1 MKKLPQVNTKNLEQ
15 NRRNYLRL
23 DALFPIEFQL
33 IDNKKEPKS
42 PLLQGFTRNVGKGGM
57 CLEIKA
63 EKGKTPLEIIPKQT
77 KLKLTI
83 NIPSSAFAT
92 DSYVTVRWLRKVS
105 EYIFDTYILGIEYDE
120 IEPDN
125 QSMIERH
132 VLWLHRKPKIIFL
145 FFLVLLFFAIFL
157 TYITVRIR

>member
-1 MKKLPQVNTKNLEQ
+1 MKKLPRVNTKKLKQ

-23 DALFPIEFQL
+23 DAIFPIEFQL

-42 PLLQGFTRNVGKGGM
+42 PLLQGFTCNVGKGGM
-57 CLEIKA
+57 CLEVKA
-63 EKGKTPLEIIPKQT
+63 EKGKIPFEIIPQQT

-83 NIPSSAFAT
+83 NIPSSALAT
-92 DSYVTVRWLRKVS
+92 DSYVTVRWSKKIS
-105 EYIFDTYILGIEYDE
+105 EYIFDTYIFGIEYDE

-145 FFLVLLFFAIFL
+145 FFLVLLFFAIFH
-157 TYITVRIR
+157 TYISVCVR